1 MKQLPHLPLLPLSR
15 WLLSLVTLMLGLI
28 PLPAALAQT
37 NPIELRVGAVL
48 PLTGPI
54 AWVGQAMRQG
64 IELAVEEEK
73 ELKVTVLFQDDLSSN
88 RLSAVSAFRQL
99 TSIEKVVSLLNCS
112 TSTLSAVA
120 PILNQVKI
128 PTVILW
134 DSNRDMPRLSPFA
147 IGFGYSNE
155 KAAEDAAD
163 FLTTRKQ
170 RKRIAIFSYT
180 NDWSTLLTDAFV
192 RHLTTLEAVATL
204 SEAVDGNTTDF
215 RSLILRAKQSNS
227 DALYLPLFG
236 AGLTSALKQA
246 KELHFTGDI
255 LTVDSLGEAELADA
269 GSAAEGIFVSQIF
282 LEGDS
287 FATRLHAM
295 FPTKEVSSVNV
306 GYSALG
312 YDGMQLTIQA
322 FKRAR
327 AKSATVSGPALLEE
341 FREQTFKGE
350 LGSTSISSDGIA
362 DRAIPILQIKE
373 GKFRSL

>member
-1 MKQLPHLPLLPLSR
+1 
-15 WLLSLVTLMLGLI
+15 
-28 PLPAALAQT
+28 
-37 NPIELRVGAVL
+37 
-48 PLTGPI
+48 
-54 AWVGQAMRQG
+54 
-64 IELAVEEEK
+64 
-73 ELKVTVLFQDDLSSN
+73 VTVLFQDDLSSN

-99 TSIEKVVSLLNCS
+99 TSIEKVASLINCS

-163 FLTTRKQ
+163 FLVLKKHRKL
-170 RKRIAIFSYT
+170 IAIFSYT
-180 NDWSTLLTDAFV
+180 NDWSALLTDSFV
-192 RHLTTLEAVATL
+192 RHLPTLGAVATL

-215 RSLILRAKQSNS
+215 RSLILRAKQYNS

-236 AGLTSALKQA
+236 AGLTAALKQA
-246 KELHFTGDI
+246 KELHFSGDI

-269 GSAAEGIFVSQIF
+269 GGAAQGIFVSQIF
-282 LEGDS
+282 LQGDS

-295 FPTKEVSSVNV
+295 FPTKEASSVNV

-327 AKSATVSGPALLEE
+327 GKSSTVTGSSLLEE
-341 FREQTFKGE
+341 FKQRTFTGE
-350 LGSTSISSDGIA
+350 LGSTTISSEGIA

-373 GKFRSL
+373 GKFSSVAP